1 MNEYDSNRL
10 ADLVKKVG
18 YQKTND
24 PSNTD
29 CYILNTCHIRE
40 KATEKVYHDI
50 GRLKKKYRNKK
61 KPIVFITGCVAQAEN
76 NEMIDREPFID
87 AVIGPQSYQNIPEI
101 LQKIN
106 KKNIKMNFTNFD
118 VIQKFDRLNK
128 IKNSNSNISSFITIQ
143 EGCDKFCNF
152 CVVPYTRGPEY
163 SRSFKEIVNEA
174 KELVSN
180 GVREITLL
188 GQNVNAYNYQANGL
202 IYKLSDLIFELESL
216 NELCRIRYTTSHPN
230 DVTNDLIECHKKSKK
245 LVPFIHL
252 PVQSGSNKILK
263 NMNRKHTRMEYL
275 NKIYDLISARPEIR
289 FSSDFIVG
297 YPGETQQDFEDTIS
311 LIKEIRYINSFSF
324 IYNQRPGTP
333 ASKLK
338 PVDRELQHKRLIIL
352 QNLLSD
358 IQIKE
363 NSNQVG
369 VLNKVLVE
377 NRLKNQSNYFGRL
390 ENLTPVIIK
399 NVNNDDIGRIINV
412 RVKSFNRNN
421 LFGVKEDLESE
432 AAA

>member
-1 MNEYDSNRL
+1 MSKLCQR
-10 ADLVKKVG
+10 
-18 YQKTND
+18 
-24 PSNTD
+24 
-29 CYILNTCHIRE
+29 
-40 KATEKVYHDI
+40 
-50 GRLKKKYRNKK
+50 YR
-61 KPIVFITGCVAQAEN
+61 GAC
-76 NEMIDREPFID
+76 
-87 AVIGPQSYQNIPEI
+87 
-101 LQKIN
+101 L
-106 KKNIKMNFTNFD
+106 
-118 VIQKFDRLNK
+118 
-128 IKNSNSNISSFITIQ
+128 
-143 EGCDKFCNF
+143 
-152 CVVPYTRGPEY
+152 
-163 SRSFKEIVNEA
+163 
-174 KELVSN
+174 
-180 GVREITLL
+180 
-188 GQNVNAYNYQANGL
+188 
-202 IYKLSDLIFELESL
+202 
-216 NELCRIRYTTSHPN
+216 
-230 DVTNDLIECHKKSKK
+230 
-245 LVPFIHL
+245 
-252 PVQSGSNKILK
+252 
-263 NMNRKHTRMEYL
+263 
-275 NKIYDLISARPEIR
+275 
-289 FSSDFIVG
+289 
-297 YPGETQQDFEDTIS
+297 
-311 LIKEIRYINSFSF
+311 SF